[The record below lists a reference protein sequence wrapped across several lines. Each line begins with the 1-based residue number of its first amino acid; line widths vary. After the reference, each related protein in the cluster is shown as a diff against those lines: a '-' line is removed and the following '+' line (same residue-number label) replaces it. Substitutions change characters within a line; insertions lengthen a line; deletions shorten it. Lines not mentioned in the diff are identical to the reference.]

1 MIHQTPKTFCG
12 LPLLFIALLAG
23 CAHHRPAQVD
33 PASFNSPGM
42 DRGLQYW
49 TAKFSSHTTNHF
61 YVCATEV
68 DRGELVRALVYW
80 SEEGRILDY
89 LEEPQGSEA
98 LSWRLRPM
106 VDRDAVLSDE
116 KVGISND
123 LVPHRVWV
131 RWMQDCI
138 TGGREYVV
146 TLGEAIAA
154 FPEEKGS
161 P

>member
-1 MIHQTPKTFCG
+1 MIKRFTQAMHA
-12 LPLLFIALLAG
+12 LPLLLMPVLVG
-23 CAHHRPAQVD
+23 CAHHLPSPFD

-42 DRGLQYW
+42 DRSLQYW
-49 TAKFSSHTTNHF
+49 TANFSSQPTNHF
-61 YVCATEV
+61 YVYATEL

-80 SEEGRILDY
+80 REEGRILDY
-89 LEEPQGSEA
+89 LEEPRGAEA

-131 RWMQDCI
+131 RWMKQCI
-138 TGGREYVV
+138 SSGREYVV
-146 TLGEAIAA
+146 TLGEAKAA
-154 FPEEKGS
+154 FPEAKG
-161 P
+161 PK